1 MRPFLI
7 IKTGSTFGPT
17 ARALGDFEHWT
28 AAAMG
33 LTRDQWHPVN
43 VQAGEPLPD
52 PADYAGCAITG
63 SHDMVTDPHPWIADT
78 ADWLR
83 RAADHGLP
91 VFGICFGHQ
100 LLGMALGGQSGYHP
114 DGPEIGTVPVTLTDA
129 AADDPLFCALP
140 RTFPAHVTHSQTV
153 LALPP
158 EATLLGASA
167 HDPHQA
173 VRFAPSCWGVQF
185 HPEFRARATR
195 HYVREQADKL
205 SAQGQDPAAVEAG
218 VVETPEST
226 GLLER
231 FAQHCAAQQS

>member
-7 IKTGSTFGPT
+7 IKTGSTFGPA
-17 ARALGDFEHWT
+17 ARTMGDFEHWT
-28 AAAMG
+28 ARTMG
-33 LTRDQWHPVN
+33 LTNDQWHAVN

-63 SHDMVTDPHPWIADT
+63 SHDMVTDPHPWIEET

-83 RAADHGLP
+83 RAVAGEMPL
-91 VFGICFGHQ
+91 FGICFGHQ
-100 LLGMALGGQSGYHP
+100 LLAHALGGESGYHP

-129 AADDPLFCALP
+129 AADDPLFSVLP
-140 RTFPAHVTHSQTV
+140 RTFPAHVTHSQTA

-158 EATLLGASA
+158 GAVLLGASG

-185 HPEFRARATR
+185 HPEFSAEATR

-205 SAQGQDPAAVEAG
+205 SARGQDPAMVEAA
-218 VVETPEST
+218 VIETPEST
-226 GLLER
+226 SLMER
-231 FAQHCAAQQS
+231 FVQYCLSR